1 QAPLTVLLQQG
12 GQLKDMFGGIGPA
25 ARAVGGYIAGLVNPY
40 TIAAAAAGVLAL
52 AFYQGSVESSRL
64 TNALVKNGNAAGTTA
79 GQLSVFAQQV
89 GAGNAT
95 VAQAASA

>member
-1 QAPLTVLLQQG
+1 
-12 GQLKDMFGGIGPA
+12 
-25 ARAVGGYIAGLVNPY
+25 
-40 TIAAAAAGVLAL
+40 
-52 AFYQGSVESSRL
+52 SSRL

-95 VAQAASA
+95 VAQAASALTQLAGAGNQLTILYPKIAAAAISWSKVTDQSVEEVVDSFNDLA